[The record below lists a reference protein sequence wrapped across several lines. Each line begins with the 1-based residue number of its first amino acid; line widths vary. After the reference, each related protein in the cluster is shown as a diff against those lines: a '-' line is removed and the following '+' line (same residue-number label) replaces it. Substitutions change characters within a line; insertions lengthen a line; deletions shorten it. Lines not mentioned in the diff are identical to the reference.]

1 MTTVTGLNHIN
12 LRAPRELLATLR
24 DFYCDV
30 VGLREGPRPAFG
42 SHGWWLY
49 AGDVAVVHLSEQHA
63 GESPRG
69 GARAA
74 AAGTFDHTAFS
85 AVDPE
90 AAAATLRENGVDFRV
105 DRNTVTR
112 QHQFFFVDPAGNG
125 VELNFPFVDDGASR

>member
-12 LRAPRELLATLR
+12 LRAPRALLATLR

-42 SHGWWLY
+42 SHGFWLY

-63 GESPRG
+63 SEAPRG
-69 GARAA
+69 GANAA
-74 AAGTFDHTAFS
+74 SGGTFDHTAFS
-85 AVDPE
+85 ALDPE
-90 AAAATLRENGVDFRV
+90 AAAATLRAHGMAFRV
-105 DRNTVTR
+105 DRNIVTR

-125 VELNFPFVDDGASR
+125 VELNFPFVD